1 MWFMQFEKIKES
13 DKTLI
18 DEVLKKSDS
27 TGSEYSM
34 LYLQGWDFFDFDS
47 MTIAFEEGYVFIRFS
62 PHLLAQD
69 EESDSHGYIFL
80 PPLAPKG
87 EFAKAVELLRQYCEQ
102 SGEEFYM
109 SSCRKEDAES
119 LDPTVYEIA
128 DKPDYRNYA
137 EYLYNP
143 SDLIELKG
151 KKYHAKRNFI
161 SRFINTY
168 GKNYVFRTYTADD
181 LEGVCELFGEWVKT
195 KSFDEYH
202 DNSEKQ
208 EKKVVKL
215 ALEYSL
221 KYDDFFADVME
232 VDGKIVGF
240 ETGEL
245 TASNVGIVH
254 LEKGD
259 TDYDG
264 IYPSLCQMFAAKHF
278 AGVRFINRQEDM
290 GLEGLRKSKESYHPC
305 GFVEKRIV
313 RLVGANAREKAES
326 KD

>member
-1 MWFMQFEKIKES
+1 MQFEKIKES
-13 DKTLI
+13 DKKLI
-18 DEVLKKSDS
+18 DEVLAKTDY
-27 TGSEYSM
+27 TGSDYSM
-34 LYLQGWDFFDFDS
+34 LYLQGWDFFDYES
-47 MTIAFEEGYVFIRFS
+47 MTIAFEKGYIFIRFN
-62 PHLLAQD
+62 PHLMKED
-69 EESDSHGYIFL
+69 EESDSSGYIFM

-87 EFAKAVELLRQYCEQ
+87 KFTEAVDMLREYCEQ

-109 SSCRKEDAES
+109 SSCRREDAEM
-119 LDPTVYEIA
+119 LDPEVYEIA

-143 SDLIELKG
+143 QDLIELKG

-161 SRFINTY
+161 SRFINTNQ
-168 GKNYVFRTYTADD
+168 GKYVFRTYRESD
-181 LEGVCELFGEWVKT
+181 LEGVCDLFSEWVKT
-195 KSFDEYH
+195 KSFDVYH
-202 DNSEKQ
+202 DNSERQ

-245 TASNVGIVH
+245 TASGVGIVH
-254 LEKGD
+254 IEKGN
-259 TDYDG
+259 TEYDG

-278 AGVRFINRQEDM
+278 SDVRYINRQEDM

-313 RLVGANAREKAES
+313 RLVGANEREKNNNNGR
-326 KD
+326 

>member
-1 MWFMQFEKIKES
+1 MQFRKIEES
-13 DKTLI
+13 DKKLI
-18 DEVLKKSDS
+18 DEVLAKSDS

-34 LYLQGWDFFDFDS
+34 LYLRGWDFFDFGS
-47 MTIAFEEGYVFIRFS
+47 MTIAFESGYVFIRFR
-62 PHLLAQD
+62 PNLMD
-69 EESDSHGYIFL
+69 EDVESDSHGYIFL
-80 PPLAPKG
+80 PPLAPIG
-87 EFAKAVELLRQYCEQ
+87 EFAKAVGLLKEYCEET
-102 SGEEFYM
+102 GEEFYI
-109 SSCRKEDAES
+109 SSCRKEDAET
-119 LDPTVYEIA
+119 LDPSVYEIA

-161 SRFINTY
+161 SRFTNTY
-168 GKNYVFRTYTADD
+168 HGKYVFRTYTEADR
-181 LEGVCELFGEWVKT
+181 EGVCSLFGEWIKT

-202 DNSEKQ
+202 DASERQ
-208 EKKVVKL
+208 EKKVVKM

-221 KYDDFFADVME
+221 RYDDFFADVME
-232 VDGKIVGF
+232 VDGKIIGF

-245 TASNVGIVH
+245 TASGVGIVH

-259 TDYDG
+259 VEYDG
-264 IYPSLCQMFAAKHF
+264 IYPTLCQMFAAKHF
-278 AGVRFINRQEDM
+278 AGTRFINRQEDM

-313 RLVGANAREKAES
+313 RLVGANAREKAE
-326 KD
+326 KNAD

>member
-1 MWFMQFEKIKES
+1 MQFEKIKES
-13 DKTLI
+13 DKTRI
-18 DEVLKKSDS
+18 DEILARTDY
-27 TGSEYSM
+27 TGSDYSV
-34 LYLQGWDFFDFDS
+34 LYLSGWDFFDFDT
-47 MTIAFEEGYVFIRFS
+47 MTIAFENGYAFIRFN
-62 PHLLAQD
+62 PHLMKED
-69 EESDSHGYIFL
+69 EESDSHGYIFM
-80 PPLAPKG
+80 PPLAPNG
-87 EFAKAVELLRQYCEQ
+87 EFAKAVDMLREYCEQ

-109 SSCRKEDAES
+109 SSCRREDAES

-168 GKNYVFRTYTADD
+168 RENYVFRTYTEKDFD
-181 LEGVCELFGEWVKT
+181 GVCELFREWAKT
-195 KSFDEYH
+195 KSFDDYH
-202 DNSEKQ
+202 DDSERQ

-240 ETGEL
+240 EAGEL

-278 AGVRFINRQEDM
+278 SGARFINRQEDM

-313 RLVGANAREKAES
+313 RLVGANARERAEAETE
-326 KD
+326 

>member
-1 MWFMQFEKIKES
+1 MLFMQFERIKES
-13 DKTLI
+13 DKKRI
-18 DEVLKKSDS
+18 DEVLAKSNW

-34 LYLQGWDFFDFDS
+34 LYLRGWDFFDFDT
-47 MTIAFEEGYVFIRFS
+47 MTVAFEGGYVFIRFS
-62 PHLLAQD
+62 PHLLAGD

-80 PPLAPKG
+80 PPLAPEG
-87 EFAKAVELLRQYCEQ
+87 EFAKAVDMLREYCES

-109 SSCRKEDAES
+109 SSCRKEEAES
-119 LDPTVYEIA
+119 LDPSVYEIA
-128 DKPDYRNYA
+128 DKEDYRNYA
-137 EYLYNP
+137 EYLYAP

-151 KKYHAKRNFI
+151 KKYHAKRNFVR
-161 SRFINTY
+161 RFINTY
-168 GKNYVFRTYTADD
+168 QGKYVFRTYSENDK
-181 LEGVCELFGEWVKT
+181 EGVCALFGEWIKN

-202 DNSEKQ
+202 DGMERQ
-208 EKKVVKL
+208 EKKVVRL

-232 VDGKIVGF
+232 VDGRIVGF

-245 TASNVGIVH
+245 TAAGVGIVH
-254 LEKGD
+254 IEKGD
-259 TDYDG
+259 IEYDG

-278 AGVRFINRQEDM
+278 AGARYINRQEDM

-313 RLVGANAREKAES
+313 RLVGANEKERA
-326 KD
+326 KNGN

>member
-1 MWFMQFEKIKES
+1 MHFEKIKES
-13 DKTLI
+13 DKARI
-18 DEVLKKSDS
+18 DEVLAKSDS

-34 LYLQGWDFFDFDS
+34 LYLSGWDFFDFDS
-47 MTIAFEEGYVFIRFS
+47 MTIAFEQGYVFIRFR
-62 PHLLAQD
+62 PHLQAED
-69 EESDSHGYIFL
+69 EESDSHGWIFL

-87 EFAKAVELLRQYCEQ
+87 EFAKAVELLREYCEQ

-109 SSCRKEDAES
+109 SSCRKEDAEL
-119 LDPTVYEIA
+119 LDKNVYEIA

-143 SDLIELKG
+143 QDLIELKG
-151 KKYHAKRNFI
+151 KKYHSKRNFV
-161 SRFINTY
+161 SRFTNTY
-168 GKNYVFRTYTADD
+168 QGKYVFRTYTEND
-181 LEGVCELFGEWVKT
+181 LEGVCALFSEWIKS
-195 KSFDEYH
+195 KSFDDYH
-202 DNSEKQ
+202 DSMERQ
-208 EKKVVKL
+208 EKRVVKL

-221 KYDDFFADVME
+221 EYDDFFADVME

-254 LEKGD
+254 LEKGNIE
-259 TDYDG
+259 YDG

-278 AGVRFINRQEDM
+278 SGARYINRQEDM

-313 RLVGANAREKAES
+313 RLVGANERERQEQNK
-326 KD
+326 